1 MENTEGIS
9 FNSLLE
15 YEDLEQIYLTYI
27 KSINSRY
34 DGLIFFFFF
43 SGYTYIPLT
52 IYTDPLG
59 PFLIMAY
66 VDVSDTG
73 GVLR

>member
-43 SGYTYIPLT
+43 LVIP
-52 IYTDPLG
+52 IYL
-59 PFLIMAY
+59 
-66 VDVSDTG
+66 
-73 GVLR
+73 